1 MPEPSLQPCGTRPG
15 GSRED
20 MELSANELSIYDK
33 LSETIDLVRQTGYQC
48 GMPEK
53 AIEKFIRQLLEKNEP
68 QRGPPRYPLLIV
80 LYKGLITL
88 GLVLLTAYF
97 MIQPYTLS
105 PPETTLTRAHVWGS
119 LISHIRLLPLPIT
132 KKYMLE
138 KCQDW
143 WSLDCRQNVSLT
155 ANCSCCCS
163 MKNLRAAADLGQL
176 SENLLQSQP
185 LVIKTGQYRSYDE
198 MKHFRSLFPDLV
210 NFVIHEDSAEV
221 SSSHPGQGL
230 PFHFFRKKPLNKSQ
244 IIEEIFPIFS
254 SLWSPNSVSLESCF
268 LIHHPKLQDKTYRL
282 QSTFVVGSG
291 RLTLNAAPSS
301 LCREHCQMLVVEL
314 EAGDVGYAN
323 TEYWTTSFNSM
334 GSEPAVVCDG
344 SAS

>member
-1 MPEPSLQPCGTRPG
+1 
-15 GSRED
+15 
-20 MELSANELSIYDK
+20 MELSASELSIYDK

-105 PPETTLTRAHVWGS
+105 PPEATLTRAHAWGS

-143 WSLDCRQNVSLT
+143 WSLDCRRNVSLA

-163 MKNLRAAADLGQL
+163 MKTLVAAANLGQL
-176 SENLLQSQP
+176 SGNVLQSE
-185 LVIKTGQYRSYDE
+185 LLLIKTGQYQSYDE
-198 MKHFRSLFPDLV
+198 MKRFQSLYHDLI
-210 NFVIHEDSAEV
+210 NFVIHEDSTEV
-221 SSSHPGQGL
+221 GSSHPEQGL
-230 PFHFFRKKPLNKSQ
+230 PFHFFRGKKLNKSQ
-244 IIEEIFPIFS
+244 IMEEIFPIFS
-254 SLWSPNSVSLESCF
+254 SLRFANTVSLESCF

-301 LCREHCQMLVVEL
+301 LCRQHCQMLVVEL
-314 EAGDVGYAN
+314 EAGDVGFADAKH
-323 TEYWTTSFNSM
+323 WTTSFNSM
-334 GSEPAVVCDG
+334 GSEPTVVCDG